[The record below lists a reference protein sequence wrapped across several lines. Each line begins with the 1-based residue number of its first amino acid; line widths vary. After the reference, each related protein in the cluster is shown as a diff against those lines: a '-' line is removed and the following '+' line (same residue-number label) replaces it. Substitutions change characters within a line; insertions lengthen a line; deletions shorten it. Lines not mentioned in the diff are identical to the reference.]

1 VELGAVLG
9 SSSGGDLDSMDRGA
23 ASSRSGR
30 GDRQRTFGV
39 CTALVS
45 GRIGG
50 REDVRRGGLGRAG
63 QVIGWVLLKEG
74 GRGVRVLV
82 VLAGDGNE
90 GVGGR
95 SGSSG
100 HD

>member
-1 VELGAVLG
+1 
-9 SSSGGDLDSMDRGA
+9 
-23 ASSRSGR
+23 
-30 GDRQRTFGV
+30 
-39 CTALVS
+39 
-45 GRIGG
+45 
-50 REDVRRGGLGRAG
+50 
-63 QVIGWVLLKEG
+63 VIGWVLLKEG

-82 VLAGDGNE
+82 VLAGDGSE